1 MSHALEILKKYWN
14 HNSFRE
20 PQEKIINTVLEN
32 NNTIVLLPTGGGK
45 SICFQIPALLKDGIC
60 IVISPL
66 IALMQDQVD
75 NLNSKGIKAVAIT
88 SGTSQDDLITLF
100 DNIRFGNYTFL
111 YLSPERLQSAFI
123 QEKIAQLTVNLIA
136 IDEAHCISEW
146 GHDFRPSYRNIKVLK
161 ELKPTTPIIALTAT
175 ATNEVLKDIAS
186 SLEIEDAIV
195 FKKSFYRNN
204 LAYQIFTLEDKLGRL
219 LQICSKAKAPV
230 IIYVSSRNKTK
241 EIAAFLN
248 ANNFKASYYHGGL
261 TSIVKQEVFDN
272 WISEKTPIIVATN
285 AFGMGIDKD
294 NVKVVVHLDLP
305 NSIENYI
312 QEAGRAGRNGN
323 KAFSA
328 VLVHKNDI
336 RLFKERIENTFPTI
350 TEIKHIYKSLCL
362 NFQIAKGEL
371 IEESFEF
378 NLLAFSERYKTPVN
392 KVVTTLNLLEANGI
406 MQVSDGYNKK
416 STVQFLSSSK
426 QILNYSK
433 SESKS
438 SKVIQLLLRS
448 YGGIFEQE
456 TKINEFWLAKKSNLL
471 SKQVVEILSKL
482 HSEELL
488 EYKKATD
495 NAELY
500 FLVPREDDKTI
511 NSISKNIQKYIK
523 QKIKKATDLVAFIE
537 NDTLCRNIQL
547 LDYFNEKHLS
557 ECGICDV
564 CLSNKVSF
572 QDISSEVINYL
583 TSKKLA
589 TSKEI
594 CQHISSKEDNVLV
607 NLQHLLSEEKI
618 SINNFNQYYINE

>member
-482 HSEELL
+482 NSEELL

>member
-261 TSIVKQEVFDN
+261 TSSVKQEVFDN
-272 WISEKTPIIVATN
+272 WISEKNPIIVATN

-500 FLVPREDDKTI
+500 FLFPREDDKTI

>member
-20 PQEKIINTVLEN
+20 SQEKIINTVLEN

-45 SICFQIPALLKDGIC
+45 SVCFQIPALLKDGIC

-136 IDEAHCISEW
+136 IDESHCISEW

-161 ELKPTTPIIALTAT
+161 KLKPTTPIIALTAT

-186 SLEIEDAIV
+186 SLEIEDAII

-204 LAYQIFTLEDKLGRL
+204 LAYQVFTLEDKLGRL
-219 LQICSKAKAPV
+219 LQICSKTKAPI

-261 TSIVKQEVFDN
+261 TSSTKQEMFDN

-312 QEAGRAGRNGN
+312 QEAGRAGRNED

-350 TEIKHIYKSLCL
+350 AEIKHIYKSLCL

-371 IEESFEF
+371 IEEPFEF
-378 NLLAFSERYKTPVN
+378 NLLAFSERYKMPVN
-392 KVVTTLNLLEANGI
+392 KVVATLNLLEANSI
-406 MQVSDGYNKK
+406 MQISDGYNKK

-433 SESKS
+433 SENKS

-488 EYKKATD
+488 AYKKATD

-523 QKIKKATDLVAFIE
+523 QKIKKATDLLAFIE

-547 LDYFNEKHLS
+547 LNYFNENHPS

-572 QDISSEVINYL
+572 QDISSEIINYL

-594 CQHISSKEDNVLV
+594 CQHIQSKEGNVLV
-607 NLQHLLSEEKI
+607 NLQQLLSEEII
-618 SINNFNQYYINE
+618 SINNFNQYYINK